1 VHKRPSSISCL
12 TPLYSLALLSAFSAF
27 FCAPDPR
34 FFSKRAVNRQESAPA
49 IQQQTTNSAVN
60 SDTLASVNQKAPDSV
75 HKPVSQ
81 KLVVEPKV
89 SEKGIL
95 QSSWSSA
102 FEENPPDSKMPDIEE
117 NCTAVWYGP
126 GLNGKKTAS
135 GERFDINKLT
145 AAHPTLPFNSMVKV
159 TNISNGLSVTVR
171 INDRGPSNKKYCID
185 LSMAAAKL
193 IDIEKIGAASVKI
206 ETVK

>member
-1 VHKRPSSISCL
+1 
-12 TPLYSLALLSAFSAF
+12 
-27 FCAPDPR
+27 
-34 FFSKRAVNRQESAPA
+34 
-49 IQQQTTNSAVN
+49 
-60 SDTLASVNQKAPDSV
+60 
-75 HKPVSQ
+75 
-81 KLVVEPKV
+81 
-89 SEKGIL
+89 
-95 QSSWSSA
+95 
-102 FEENPPDSKMPDIEE
+102 
-117 NCTAVWYGP
+117 
-126 GLNGKKTAS
+126 
-135 GERFDINKLT
+135 LT